1 MAAGNERLVEDA
13 TDDAGVLQ
21 RIAQLTEE
29 EARYHTA
36 ANKAK
41 NAYSE
46 AKKRTQAAVLFAA
59 EHYAR
64 TRNLE
69 MNFTVPRE
77 DPEE

>member
-1 MAAGNERLVEDA
+1 MEENDA
-13 TDDAGVLQ
+13 MSILGSLLGTDSAD
-21 RIAQLTEE
+21 
-29 EARYHTA
+29 A

-41 NAYSE
+41 NAYAE
-46 AKKRTQAAVLFAA
+46 AKKRTAAAVLFAA